1 MATDFSVRRSLG
13 FGIGILLVIALS
25 AATASVTNG
34 ASLSGTPAN
43 QSIRAAPTPSGA
55 HADDDDTICEDG
67 LMLSVWTPQDNLTTG
82 DRFARGM
89 VYFLAL
95 LYLFIGVSIVSDRFM
110 AAVEVITSR
119 EKEVRVKKQDRKS
132 VV

>member
-34 ASLSGTPAN
+34 GSVSGTPAN
-43 QSIRAAPTPSGA
+43 RSIRAAATPSGQ
-55 HADDDDTICEDG
+55 HAVDDDTTCEDG
-67 LMLSVWTPQDNLTTG
+67 LLLSVWTPQDNLTTG

-89 VYFLAL
+89 VYFFAL
-95 LYLFIGVSIVSDRFM
+95 LYLFIGVSIVSDRL
-110 AAVEVITSR
+110 
-119 EKEVRVKKQDRKS
+119 
-132 VV
+132 